1 MKHQISTEDIQFRQE
16 FESCK
21 TPTSDFNHQ
30 AHIRL
35 AYIYL
40 SEHDDATSY
49 EKMKSSLQN
58 FLAHHNVDP
67 SKYHETVTQA
77 WILAVRH
84 FMEKS
89 DQSDNATESATDFI
103 DKNPRLLEED
113 IMLTH
118 YTKEKLFS
126 DEARLAYIE
135 PDLDPIPRY
144 A

>member
-1 MKHQISTEDIQFRQE
+1 MKHQLSIEDIQFKQD
-16 FESCK
+16 FETCI

-40 SEHDDATSY
+40 SEHDTTTSY

-58 FLAHHNVDP
+58 FLAHHKIDP

-77 WILAVRH
+77 WIFAVKH
-84 FMEKS
+84 FME
-89 DQSDNATESATDFI
+89 QSPVAESASGFI
-103 DKNPRLLEED
+103 AINPRLLDGD

-126 DEARLAYIE
+126 DEARLGYIE
-135 PDLDPIPRY
+135 PDLDPIPQY
-144 A
+144 V